1 MGKKK
6 SQPAADLDTAET
18 CAAWSLMLW
27 EQTVKALD
35 AEHGAGF
42 ADEHPEVVA
51 MCMQAGS
58 AALVANKLGRLGRVL
73 TGLE

>member
-1 MGKKK
+1 MGKMK
-6 SQPAADLDTAET
+6 SQRATDRDTAET
-18 CAAWSLMLW
+18 CAVWSVMLL

-42 ADEHPEVVA
+42 AAKHPGVVA

-58 AALVANKLGRLGRVL
+58 AALVANKLGLLGRVL

>member
-6 SQPAADLDTAET
+6 PQPATDRDTAET
-18 CAAWSLMLW
+18 CAVWSVMLR
-27 EQTVKALD
+27 EQTIKALE

-42 ADEHPEVVA
+42 AREHPDVVA

-58 AALVANKLGRLGRVL
+58 AALVANKLRLLGRVL